1 MTRLYGVTGDPI
13 AQSLSPLIHRGWMR
27 EHKLDAEYLAMQIA
41 DGELEQGLETLVRRG
56 IHGLNVTL
64 PHKEKALALAA
75 SATDRAKII
84 GAANTLW
91 RPRDGTWH
99 ADNTDAPGFLASLG
113 GLIDRPLEGQ
123 RVLVFGAGGS
133 ARAIVYALH
142 TKGASIILANRTLAR
157 AEALIAGYGAEGA
170 GLGHR
175 AVSLEAALEHQKTAD
190 FIVNTTS
197 LGYSGGAFDLAEGH
211 GRLFYDISYGAPAAS
226 VSASA
231 QNAGWAVADGVLM
244 LVYQAAFSFERW
256 FGIMPDIE
264 SARDRVQRAVDAV
277 S

>member
-1 MTRLYGVTGDPI
+1 M
-13 AQSLSPLIHRGWMR
+13 
-27 EHKLDAEYLAMQIA
+27 
-41 DGELEQGLETLVRRG
+41 
-56 IHGLNVTL
+56 
-64 PHKEKALALAA
+64 
-75 SATDRAKII
+75 
-84 GAANTLW
+84 
-91 RPRDGTWH
+91 
-99 ADNTDAPGFLASLG
+99 
-113 GLIDRPLEGQ
+113 
-123 RVLVFGAGGS
+123 
-133 ARAIVYALH
+133 
-142 TKGASIILANRTLAR
+142 
-157 AEALIAGYGAEGA
+157 
-170 GLGHR
+170 GHR

-264 SARDRVQRAVDAV
+264 SARDRVRRAVDAV